1 MRGIWA
7 GDEDL
12 GDGSLQVLF
21 DGYKAR
27 CTFVKSIGSAG
38 RSGLV
43 QADVRRLLLE
53 LENDLEFLTAGAQ
66 DANEAYNKALQGGKA
81 SESKWSSVGF
91 EELVKKVRG
100 FQLELKDVGH
110 EGGGAAAGVNLFELK
125 SSMLCYL
132 KDLFSKKRIAA
143 THLLVFMIAD
153 ERRNRKPYAIPVRFL
168 PYRSLTDAKLREL
181 EVELEEVM
189 RSTGMTVVGMCQCK
203 HFVNLRYQL
212 LLFLI

>member
-1 MRGIWA
+1 M
-7 GDEDL
+7 
-12 GDGSLQVLF
+12 
-21 DGYKAR
+21 
-27 CTFVKSIGSAG
+27 
-38 RSGLV
+38 
-43 QADVRRLLLE
+43 
-53 LENDLEFLTAGAQ
+53 
-66 DANEAYNKALQGGKA
+66 
-81 SESKWSSVGF
+81 
-91 EELVKKVRG
+91 KKVRG

-125 SSMLCYL
+125 SSILCYV

-143 THLLVFMIAD
+143 THLLVFMITD

-168 PYRSLTDAKLREL
+168 PYRSFTDAKLREL

>member
-21 DGYKAR
+21 DGYKPR

-91 EELVKKVRG
+91 EELV
-100 FQLELKDVGH
+100 E
-110 EGGGAAAGVNLFELK
+110 
-125 SSMLCYL
+125 SSGL
-132 KDLFSKKRIAA
+132 
-143 THLLVFMIAD
+143 
-153 ERRNRKPYAIPVRFL
+153 
-168 PYRSLTDAKLREL
+168 
-181 EVELEEVM
+181 
-189 RSTGMTVVGMCQCK
+189 STGAERC
-203 HFVNLRYQL
+203 
-212 LLFLI
+212 